1 MTRQITG
8 IDYLTGK
15 RGIPVGEL
23 RFITKGEGADSD
35 SDIFPATSADFARF
49 AAAFVQK
56 YGVGDTAEA
65 PVVLTD
71 ESLAVV
77 RSFYERTDG
86 QIHNVNDTRASKSW

>member
-1 MTRQITG
+1 MTRQLTG

-15 RGIPVGEL
+15 RGIPVSEL
-23 RFITKGEGADSD
+23 RFITKHKSARD
-35 SDIFPATSADFARF
+35 SDIFPDTSADFARF

-56 YGVGDTAEA
+56 YGVGQTAEA

-77 RSFYERTDG
+77 RSFYDRTDG
-86 QIHNVNDTRASKSW
+86 EIHNVNDTRASKSW